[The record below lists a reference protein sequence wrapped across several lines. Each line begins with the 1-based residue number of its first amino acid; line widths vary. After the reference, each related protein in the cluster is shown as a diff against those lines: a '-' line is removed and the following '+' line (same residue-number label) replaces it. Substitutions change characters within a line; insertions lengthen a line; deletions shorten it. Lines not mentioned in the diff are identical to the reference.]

1 MQYNLGENMSKSND
15 DYSLEW
21 ENDEVRVDVPFSVAG
36 VGTTIVLES
45 KFTGKKML
53 LDVGDGATQA
63 LFRSYSK
70 SSAEDLTLIAISH
83 GHFDHIG
90 GLYSVLGFLR
100 MLNRK
105 TPLDILFPKDSSE
118 VMEIIGAFRDSYT
131 TTIPFDIRCHE
142 LRHGVGFDT
151 DFFKI
156 IGYTVEHFDSYVQ
169 ITEIRFDPALGFRVS
184 IGDTV
189 IAYSGD
195 TGMCSNLEDIVKD
208 ADLALIEATYH
219 KPPQQ
224 EIRAHLSLEEA
235 ESLAKLAKNHLIIH
249 QVPAWVRN
257 L

>member
-1 MQYNLGENMSKSND
+1 MTESTD
-15 DYSLEW
+15 DYSFDW

-36 VGTTIVLES
+36 VGTTIMLES

-70 SSAEDLTLIAISH
+70 SSVEDLSLIAISH

-100 MLNRK
+100 MLNRE
-105 TPLDILFPKDSSE
+105 TPLDILFPRDSSE
-118 VMEIIGAFRDSYT
+118 VRNLIDAFHVSYSST
-131 TTIPFDIRCHE
+131 TPFAIRCHE
-142 LRHGVGFDT
+142 LMHGVEFDT

-156 IGYTVEHFDSYVQ
+156 IGYTVEHFDSDVP
-169 ITEIRFDPALGFRVS
+169 ITEIVYEPALGFRVT
-184 IGDTV
+184 IGATV
-189 IAYSGD
+189 IAYTGD
-195 TGMCSNLEDIVKD
+195 TGMCSNLRDIVRG

-219 KPPQQ
+219 KTPPQ

-235 ESLAKLAKNHLIIH
+235 KELAKQAKNHLIIH
-249 QVPAWVRN
+249 QVPAWVRD